1 MCLLLVGTKGS
12 LSSGGVRSLMI
23 DDDDVM
29 DMKKIL

>member
-1 MCLLLVGTKGS
+1 MSFVSWNEG

>member
-1 MCLLLVGTKGS
+1 VSVVGWNEGFVVEWW
-12 LSSGGVRSLMI
+12 SSFA

>member
-1 MCLLLVGTKGS
+1 MCLLLVGTKGCR
-12 LSSGGVRSLMI
+12 VVEFA